1 MIWTLAIREI
11 RVLEEWYDLAMKR
24 FLFVAF
30 LLVLLSSVLP
40 AASKTFDM
48 YVIDTEGGKSLLLVS
63 PSGESMLI
71 DTGFPGSEDRDAKR
85 IAEAAKAAGLK
96 QIDHMVTSHYDGDHV
111 ANMTA
116 AAARV
121 PMKNFYDHGDPAVK
135 DQRTAQSVKEYLA
148 VAAKGK
154 RTVVKPGDKIPF
166 KGIDVLVVTA
176 AGKHITTPVKGGGAP
191 NPYCKNTQPMKWT
204 NLDEDNSENGNAVGL
219 LFTYGKFRMLD
230 LADLTW
236 NREMELMCPNN
247 PIGSVDLF
255 MVSHHGNDISNSPA
269 LVDGLHWRVAMM
281 DNGAR
286 KIGAPSVLKLLNSA
300 PGKQAVYL
308 SHYSVRGAEN
318 NPPEAF
324 IANIVQDWKDPAD
337 GKWLKAS
344 VDKNANITVTNGR
357 TNVSKT
363 YKK

>member
-1 MIWTLAIREI
+1 MPHQA
-11 RVLEEWYDLAMKR
+11 VLWYDFAMKKI
-24 FLFVAF
+24 LFSAF
-30 LLVLLSSVLP
+30 LAVLLSSVLP

-48 YVIDTEGGKSLLLVS
+48 YVIDVEGGKALLLIS
-63 PSGESMLI
+63 PAGESMLI
-71 DTGFPGSEDRDAKR
+71 DTGFPGSDDRDAKR
-85 IAEAAKAAGLK
+85 IAEAVKAANLK

-111 ANMTA
+111 ANIGATA
-116 AAARV
+116 AKV
-121 PMKNFYDHGDPAVK
+121 PMKAFYDHGDAAVK
-135 DQRTAQSVKEYLA
+135 DPRTTESVQAYLA
-148 VAAKGK
+148 LAAKAK
-154 RTVVKPGDKIPF
+154 RVVVKPGDKIPF
-166 KGIDVLVVTA
+166 KGIDTLVVTA

-191 NPYCKNTQPMKWT
+191 NPYCKDTQPMKWPRA
-204 NLDEDNSENGNAVGL
+204 DEDNSENGNAVGL

-247 PIGSVDLF
+247 PIGPVDLF

-269 LVDGLHWRVAMM
+269 LVDGLHWRVALM

-286 KIGAPSVLKLLNSA
+286 KIGAPSVMKTLRAA
-300 PGKQAVYL
+300 PGMQALYL
-308 SHYSVRGAEN
+308 SHYSANAPADNPAE
-318 NPPEAF
+318 EF

-337 GKWLKAS
+337 GKWLKVS
-344 VDKNANITVTNGR
+344 VDQNANITVTNGR

>member
-1 MIWTLAIREI
+1 MECGGATEFSPS
-11 RVLEEWYDLAMKR
+11 DR
-24 FLFVAF
+24 FRIVF
-30 LLVLLSSVLP
+30 L
-40 AASKTFDM
+40 
-48 YVIDTEGGKSLLLVS
+48 EGGKSLLLVS

-71 DTGFPGSEDRDAKR
+71 DTGFPGSQDRDAKR

-96 QIDHMVTSHYDGDHV
+96 QIDHMVTSHYDEDHV

-135 DQRTAQSVKEYLA
+135 
-148 VAAKGK
+148 
-154 RTVVKPGDKIPF
+154 
-166 KGIDVLVVTA
+166 
-176 AGKHITTPVKGGGAP
+176 
-191 NPYCKNTQPMKWT
+191 
-204 NLDEDNSENGNAVGL
+204 DEDNSENGNAVGL

-308 SHYSVRGAEN
+308 SHDSVRGAEN
-318 NPPEAF
+318 NPPEESAVRTF
-324 IANIVQDWKDPAD
+324 PRPTRSD
-337 GKWLKAS
+337 GPVRLLAHH
-344 VDKNANITVTNGR
+344 
-357 TNVSKT
+357 
-363 YKK
+363 